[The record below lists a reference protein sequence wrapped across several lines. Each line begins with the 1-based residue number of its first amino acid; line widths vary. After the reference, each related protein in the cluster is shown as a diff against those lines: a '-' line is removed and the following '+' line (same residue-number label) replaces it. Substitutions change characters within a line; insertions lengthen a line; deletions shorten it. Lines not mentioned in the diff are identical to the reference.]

1 MRKKL
6 QIAANVAAII
16 IALLFIFSGFVKGID
31 PMGTTYKLV
40 DYFEAFKMPFFNPI
54 ALPLSIALSA
64 SEMLVGLM
72 LLFRVKNRIAAWGAL
87 LFMVGFTIL
96 TFFSALFNPVSDCGC
111 FGDAIK
117 LSNWGTF
124 YKNLI
129 FLPLAIL
136 IFWNSKN
143 RHELFPKC
151 WQNWV
156 AVAVLAALAVGVSLH
171 SLAYK
176 PIFDFRPF
184 KVGTNLK
191 EAMAIPANA
200 PVDEYKTTLI
210 YKKDGVEKAF
220 DESNYPWQDSTWV
233 FVDSK
238 SVLVKKGYT
247 PPIASFTL
255 TDMHNNEVTDIVTQS
270 NGYTFLLVLPKIEN
284 ANMSR
289 INYIRY
295 LASFAHIH
303 NHHIVVASAS
313 SWDQISN
320 LGQVI
325 ELPVILAQADETMLK
340 TIVRSNPGLLLMH
353 KGVIIDKWAW
363 REMPQFS
370 EMPKT
375 VDAKELLKAE
385 SRSNTYLVIWLLLAL
400 TLLLVGTTTLANKM
414 K

>member
-1 MRKKL
+1 MKKSL
-6 QIAANVAAII
+6 LIAARVAAII
-16 IALLFIFSGFVKGID
+16 IAVLFIFSGFVKGID
-31 PMGTTYKLV
+31 PLGTTYKLE
-40 DYFEAFKMPFFNPI
+40 DYFEAFGMPFFNTM

-64 SEMLVGLM
+64 SEMLIGLM

-87 LFMVGFTIL
+87 IFMVGFTIL
-96 TFFSALFNPVSDCGC
+96 TFFLALYNPVTDCGC

-124 YKNLI
+124 YKNLV
-129 FLPLAIL
+129 FLPLTIL
-136 IFWNSKN
+136 LFWGSKS
-143 RHELFPKC
+143 RQELFDKC
-151 WQNWV
+151 LHSWI
-156 AVAVLAALAVGVSLH
+156 AASLLAALAVGISIH

-191 EAMAIPANA
+191 EAMAIPSGA

-210 YKKDGVEKAF
+210 YKKDGVEKEF

-247 PPIASFTL
+247 PPIANFSL
-255 TDMHNNEVTDIVTQS
+255 TNMQNNEVTDIVTQS

-295 LASFAHIH
+295 LASFAQI
-303 NHHIVVASAS
+303 NNYQIIVASAS
-313 SWDQISN
+313 SWDQLNN
-320 LGQVI
+320 LGEVI

-340 TIVRSNPGLLLMH
+340 TIVRSNPGLLLFY
-353 KGVIIDKWAW
+353 KGTIIGKWAW
-363 REMPQFS
+363 REMPQFR

-375 VDAKELLKAE
+375 QENND
-385 SRSNTYLVIWLLLAL
+385 L
-400 TLLLVGTTTLANKM
+400 TKSETRKNIYIAISLSLMLILLLVGATTLANKL